1 MFAAIQQI
9 NSSKKTVMENFS
21 RMKLAMESSPGVAI
35 SSQVALNMIEGYKL
49 AHPDTTETIYSD
61 FTYSKLIAFMAFF
74 PTADGIR
81 IYNARTATDEDC
93 FLFVPI
99 KNVSVTD
106 VPCWVE
112 MNPVPIGPTPT
123 VTNIAAFNFGTLCP
137 PGGGCNC
144 ACDGVNDNPESMAK
158 QVYGNLCP

>member
-1 MFAAIQQI
+1 MMEKFSQMRIAI
-9 NSSKKTVMENFS
+9 
-21 RMKLAMESSPGVAI
+21 ASSPGVAI

-49 AHPDTTETIYSD
+49 AHSTTDETIYSD

-81 IYNARTATDEDC
+81 IYNARTATGSDC

-99 KNVSVTD
+99 KNVSQTD
-106 VPCWVE
+106 IPCWVE
-112 MNPVPIGPTPT
+112 LEPYPIGDGSP

-137 PGGGCNC
+137 PSQNCNC
-144 ACDGVNDNPESMAK
+144 DCDGVSPNRLSFAR
-158 QVYGNLCP
+158 QVYGDSICTP